1 MQNLI
6 LRISLRRRTASQKRK
21 VWTSVKTKLTL
32 GAEQQTS
39 WVGGDFT

>member
-6 LRISLRRRTASQKRK
+6 LRFSLCRTASQTKK
-21 VWTSVKTKLTL
+21 LSTSVKTKLTS

-39 WVGGDFT
+39 RVGGDFT